1 MSTKEEM
8 PLKEELREKLRHR
21 TVSPLLD
28 IWLRASFYS
37 ASHFSTKIQA
47 REFVWPLKR
56 HTALYRL
63 SGFFRG
69 ANTCQLKEECPVGA
83 VGTVYNQILM
93 FNIDQKYKIYII
105 YI

>member
-1 MSTKEEM
+1 M
-8 PLKEELREKLRHR
+8 
-21 TVSPLLD
+21 
-28 IWLRASFYS
+28 
-37 ASHFSTKIQA
+37 
-47 REFVWPLKR
+47 
-56 HTALYRL
+56 YRL